1 MIKRPMLIITI
12 GYIIGIILGLY
23 LKINITLFAAF
34 FVVVAL
40 CVIVIIFLPKN
51 SILKRFKGIEISRIA
66 IIFISIVISF
76 SFVKYKEYKYN
87 IIYRELN
94 SEVRYVGTIVDEK
107 KETKYYNNYILE
119 INNINDNNK
128 YKNIKLILKVKKQNG
143 KRNNHFEYGDTIVG
157 VGTISI
163 PEQRRNYKGFD
174 YSQYLKTK
182 GISVI
187 CESNQNKTKIL
198 KKNSIFV
205 INMWIIKLRNQI
217 KNNLEEL
224 TTNNNYELAVALL
237 LGDSTLLSDNQKEI
251 FSKANLSHILAI
263 SGMHISYIIMG
274 CSVLLKKLGKKK
286 SRYFSIIILTFFSIF
301 TGNSPSVLRAV
312 IMGMIT
318 LSAKLF
324 YRKSDV
330 INNISI
336 SCFIILLINPYNIL
350 NLGFQLS
357 FIGTLGI
364 ILFYKKISNYID
376 SIIKIKNKILI
387 KIKDIIIV
395 SVSANILLFPIIL
408 YNYNTVSLVF
418 LVSNILVTPLLGV
431 MLLCGYLTAFSS
443 LLSIQLSKW
452 FAIPLNFLF
461 NLFNLISQ
469 ISSNFSFLRFRCVT
483 PDLIL
488 VLGYY
493 CVIAYIMYFYKKKHL
508 KILKIALILTIILSI
523 IFNLYHFINP
533 KLQIYF
539 VDVGQGDCSL
549 IITNSNKTILIDGG
563 GNDGYD
569 VGKNVLVPYLM
580 DRKIMRIDYMII
592 SHFDSDHVGRASN
605 SYAAIKC
612 ELCTD

>member
-1 MIKRPMLIITI
+1 MLIITI

-94 SEVRYVGTIVDEK
+94 REVRYVGTIVDVK

-119 INNINDNNK
+119 INNINDNNN

-251 FSKANLSHILAI
+251 FSEANLSHILAI

-286 SRYFSIIILTFFSIF
+286 SRYFSIVILTFFSIF

-469 ISSNFSFLRFRCVT
+469 ISSNFSFLSRLLLCDCIYNVF
-483 PDLIL
+483 
-488 VLGYY
+488 
-493 CVIAYIMYFYKKKHL
+493 
-508 KILKIALILTIILSI
+508 
-523 IFNLYHFINP
+523 
-533 KLQIYF
+533 LQEETSE
-539 VDVGQGDCSL
+539 D
-549 IITNSNKTILIDGG
+549 TKNSSN
-563 GNDGYD
+563 
-569 VGKNVLVPYLM
+569 
-580 DRKIMRIDYMII
+580 IDYYFIYYI
-592 SHFDSDHVGRASN
+592 
-605 SYAAIKC
+605 
-612 ELCTD
+612 